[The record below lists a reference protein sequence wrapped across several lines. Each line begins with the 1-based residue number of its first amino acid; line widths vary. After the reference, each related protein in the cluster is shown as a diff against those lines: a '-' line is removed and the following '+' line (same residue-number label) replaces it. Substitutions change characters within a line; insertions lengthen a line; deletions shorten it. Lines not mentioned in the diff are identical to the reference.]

1 MDYLKIGTI
10 TAMRG
15 LKGEVKIKSLTNMQA
30 ERFLVGNKLYIL
42 ENDKYLPLEIIS
54 YRVIKN
60 SDILSFKGYDDIN
73 KIEKFQGY
81 DLYME
86 ADYSIDLAENEFFVD
101 ELIGLKVYQFNEIK
115 GIVKD
120 IQTYPQGDYLV
131 IETESGDRLVPFRE
145 EFIEEQSSDK
155 IVIVEMEG
163 LLWK

>member
-1 MDYLKIGTI
+1 MDYQKIGTI

-30 ERFLVGNKLYIL
+30 ERFIVGNKLYIL
-42 ENDKYLPLEIIS
+42 ENERYLPLEILS

-60 SDILSFKGYDDIN
+60 SDILSFKGYEDIN
-73 KIEKFQGY
+73 QIEKYQGY

-101 ELIGLKVYQFNEIK
+101 DLVGLKVYQFNELK

-120 IQTYPQGDYLV
+120 IAAYPQGDYLV
-131 IETESGDRLVPFRE
+131 IETQDGDRLVPFRD
-145 EFIEEQSSDK
+145 EFIEEQSSEK
-155 IVIVEMEG
+155 IVIIDMEG
-163 LLWK
+163 LL